1 MNNAQIYCS
10 FHATLANASTI
21 SPSFEIAVWQGA
33 IALQIP
39 GERSYHGNF
48 FQNTPV
54 AHGGKKGSFT
64 PLALLRWLPSL
75 HCQWSGIPDADR
87 DTFSD
92 APRDHQGPRA
102 VLSSPPLPVHPQLAA
117 FHPPLLRGFPFPL
130 PLNDITLIKSVNRSS
145 AL

>member
-1 MNNAQIYCS
+1 MHS

-21 SPSFEIAVWQGA
+21 SPSFEIVVWQRA
-33 IALQIP
+33 ITLQIP
-39 GERSYHGNF
+39 GHRSCYSNF

-54 AHGGKKGSFT
+54 AHGRKKGSFT
-64 PLALLRWLPSL
+64 PLALLCWFPPL

-92 APRDHQGPRA
+92 APWDHQGPRT
-102 VLSSPPLPVHPQLAA
+102 VLSSPPFSVLPQLTA

-130 PLNDITLIKSVNRSS
+130 PLNDMTLINSINGFS